1 MLNPD
6 RTKGNAPTAATG
18 EALEQQT
25 PVSKEF
31 DMNGSTVL
39 RFQETA
45 FNVVDRNGHPWL
57 RSPQIAEALGYN
69 RSDRLADVYSRHADE
84 FTNNMTAVV
93 KLPDLNPQSA
103 GEGQMREVR
112 IFSPR
117 GCYALGMFARTKVAK
132 DFRVW
137 VLDVLEGKA
146 AVPPAP
152 TLPAPKTITTAQAGE
167 LVTLVAERFPDG
179 RSRGYAWSRFN
190 AHFRIARYRELPASR
205 FAEACAYIRGMPAKD
220 GSDPAL
226 SLIASRVE
234 NARFMLTFNEE
245 GRIMLREVPEQA
257 LFIEPAEF
265 AKVLREPGGVPLRLL
280 PEIVGACAERLGAV
294 AAAQRD

>member
-1 MLNPD
+1 MSNPD
-6 RTKGNAPTAATG
+6 RTKGNAPAAVTV
-18 EALEQQT
+18 EASAQQT
-25 PVSKEF
+25 PISKEF
-31 DMNGSTVL
+31 DMNRSTAL
-39 RFQETA
+39 SIGDTAIRELGGLYSLNDLHQAAGGEDKHAPFRFMRLGQTKLLTA
-45 FNVVDRNGHPWL
+45 EIEQSPEMVSASKVTNGGKNPGTYVCRELVYAYAMWISPKFNLTVIRAFD
-57 RSPQIAEALGYN
+57 AL
-69 RSDRLADVYSRHADE
+69 H
-84 FTNNMTAVV
+84 
-93 KLPDLNPQSA
+93 
-103 GEGQMREVR
+103 
-112 IFSPR
+112 
-117 GCYALGMFARTKVAK
+117 
-132 DFRVW
+132 
-137 VLDVLEGKA
+137 

-152 TLPAPKTITTAQAGE
+152 TLPVPKTITTAQAGE
-167 LVTLVAERFPDG
+167 LVTLIAERFPDG

-190 AHFRIARYRELPASR
+190 AHFRIARYRELPVSR

-234 NARFMLTFNEE
+234 NSRFMLTFNEE

-265 AKVLREPGGVPLRLL
+265 AKVLREPSGVPLRLL

>member
-1 MLNPD
+1 
-6 RTKGNAPTAATG
+6 
-18 EALEQQT
+18 
-25 PVSKEF
+25 
-31 DMNGSTVL
+31 MNGSTAL

-45 FNVVDRNGHPWL
+45 FDVVDRSGQRWL
-57 RSPQIAEALGYN
+57 RGPQVADALGYN
-69 RSDRLADVYSRHADE
+69 RSDRLADVYNRHADE
-84 FTNNMTAVV
+84 FTDDMTAVV

-112 IFSPR
+112 IYSPR
-117 GCYALGMFARTKVAK
+117 GCYALGMFARTPKAAE
-132 DFRVW
+132 FRKW
-137 VLDVLEGKA
+137 VLDVLEGKV

-167 LVTLVAERFPDG
+167 LVTLIAERFPDG

-205 FAEACAYIRGMPAKD
+205 FAEGCAYIRGMPAKD

-234 NARFMLTFNEE
+234 NARFILTFNEE

-257 LFIEPAEF
+257 MFIEPAEF
-265 AKVLREPGGVPLRLL
+265 AKVLREPGGVPLRHL
-280 PEIVGACAERLGAV
+280 PEIVSACADRLGAV

>member
-31 DMNGSTVL
+31 DMNGSTAL

-45 FNVVDRNGHPWL
+45 FDVVDRNNQPWL
-57 RSPQIAEALGYN
+57 RGTQIADALGYVDEKAIN
-69 RSDRLADVYSRHADE
+69 KIYSRHSDE
-84 FTNNMTAVV
+84 FGDRMSVV
-93 KLPDLNPQSA
+93 VNLAPSGNLIN
-103 GEGQMREVR
+103 ETR
-112 IFSPR
+112 IFSLR
-117 GCYALGMFARTKVAK
+117 GAHLLAMFARTERAAE
-132 DFRVW
+132 FRKW
-137 VLDVLEGKA
+137 VLDILDRET

-167 LVTLVAERFPDG
+167 LVTLIAERFPDG

-190 AHFRIARYRELPASR
+190 AHFRIARYRELPVSR
-205 FAEACAYIRGMPAKD
+205 FAEGCAYIRGMPAKD

-245 GRIMLREVPEQA
+245 GRIMLKEIPSDAYVIA
-257 LFIEPAEF
+257 DSEF
-265 AKVLREPGGVPLRLL
+265 AKVLCETGGVPLKHL
-280 PEIVGACAERLGAV
+280 PSIISACASRLDGV
-294 AAAQRD
+294 ARAQLT